1 VIVFLFFFYTDF
13 FNFIHRRLAGP
24 TAGRKSDRGKI
35 KPGKTQSQD
44 LALSIVNGCIN
55 IYLNFFLSTCCGF
68 IFLLYVYTI
77 KQKQLKTNDM
87 KNANEMPQWLQDEM
101 NNVQLTNSVNERET
115 FAWYISALTE

>member
-1 VIVFLFFFYTDF
+1 MGESFGVPLFYARKKPRLSTRAAGVFTQQSECKRDRYRVIVFLFFFYTDF

-44 LALSIVNGCIN
+44 LALWIVHGCIN

-68 IFLLYVYTI
+68 NFF
-77 KQKQLKTNDM
+77 M
-87 KNANEMPQWLQDEM
+87 
-101 NNVQLTNSVNERET
+101 
-115 FAWYISALTE
+115 